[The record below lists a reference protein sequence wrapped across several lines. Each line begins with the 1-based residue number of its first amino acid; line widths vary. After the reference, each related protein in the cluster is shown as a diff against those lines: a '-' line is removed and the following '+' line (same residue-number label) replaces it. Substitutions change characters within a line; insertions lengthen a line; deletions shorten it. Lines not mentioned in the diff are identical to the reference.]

1 MKKAATLLVLF
12 LSLSGF
18 FSCSSLL
25 RNLTDSKDSF
35 RFQKVSESD
44 WPEGEED
51 LDRESLFQA
60 LEESLTY
67 LKTQAP
73 ERSLPFGS
81 GRIQVQDLVESLRL
95 FQGLLKEVQDP
106 AAFRREVKKRFHL
119 FRLED
124 PDTPYP
130 LLLTGYYEP
139 ILNGSRR
146 PSDRYRYPV
155 YRLPDDLLIVELD
168 RFSSK
173 YAGQRLVAR
182 LENRRVI
189 PYFSRQEIDQEGALA
204 GKNWEI
210 LWVDD
215 PLKLFF
221 LHIQGSGRVR
231 LEDGSWV
238 RLGYHGTNGRP
249 YVPIGR
255 ELIRRGAIQKE
266 ELSLPSI
273 YTYLKNRPEE
283 QAEILNLNP
292 SYVFFREVEGGPY
305 GNLGRPLTAG
315 RSVAADQRIY
325 PPAALAWLKG
335 WKPILDEERKI
346 RYWVPFGRWVFIQDS
361 GGAITGPSR
370 IDLFTGYGEE
380 AEITAGHLRHPGAI
394 WLLLKK
400 EIHPGS

>member
-1 MKKAATLLVLF
+1 
-12 LSLSGF
+12 
-18 FSCSSLL
+18 
-25 RNLTDSKDSF
+25 
-35 RFQKVSESD
+35 
-44 WPEGEED
+44 
-51 LDRESLFQA
+51 
-60 LEESLTY
+60 
-67 LKTQAP
+67 
-73 ERSLPFGS
+73 
-81 GRIQVQDLVESLRL
+81 
-95 FQGLLKEVQDP
+95 
-106 AAFRREVKKRFHL
+106 
-119 FRLED
+119 
-124 PDTPYP
+124 
-130 LLLTGYYEP
+130 
-139 ILNGSRR
+139 
-146 PSDRYRYPV
+146 
-155 YRLPDDLLIVELD
+155 
-168 RFSSK
+168 
-173 YAGQRLVAR
+173 
-182 LENRRVI
+182 
-189 PYFSRQEIDQEGALA
+189 
-204 GKNWEI
+204 
-210 LWVDD
+210 VDD

-325 PPAALAWLKG
+325 PPAALAWLRG

-394 WLLLKK
+394 WLILKK